1 MPSQHIVFTWDDG
14 WFAPKAEL
22 NTWVSLCKAYGV
34 GCLWAFPV
42 VRATSAA
49 PPARNRRGTIA
60 S

>member
-34 GCLWAFPV
+34 DWLWGRPHKA
-42 VRATSAA
+42 RAL
-49 PPARNRRGTIA
+49 
-60 S
+60 

>member
-1 MPSQHIVFTWDDG
+1 MTTHVVFTWDDG

-42 VRATSAA
+42 VRATAAA
-49 PPARNRRGTIA
+49 PPAWNRRAIQ
-60 S
+60 